1 MQTKLTLRLDEKLI
15 QHAKSFAADAGKSVS
30 QIVAEYFTI
39 LLSEENKPT
48 VQLSAPITQ
57 SLRGLLKRTDLNE
70 SDYKNHLEKKYR

>member
-15 QHAKSFAADAGKSVS
+15 QHAKSFAAGAGKSVS

-48 VQLSAPITQ
+48 AQLSAPITQ